1 MSFEINSEKTKQH
14 PVIIDFLETVDQV
27 TRGEVLKFVQVQ
39 SKELFK
45 YSNSLMIAE
54 FDFEK
59 DDFKFRFCGSN
70 ITEYYAMNI
79 TGKYI
84 SETTDE
90 KFSVHFIQ
98 NYKDIMREKK
108 NIFYYGTLQPRGKD
122 YIDWYQVSMPLERN
136 GKVNEVIS
144 FVFVDLQI

>member
-1 MSFEINSEKTKQH
+1 
-14 PVIIDFLETVDQV
+14 V
-27 TRGEVLKFVQVQ
+27 TRGEVLKFEQVQ

-90 KFSVHFIQ
+90 KFSVHFI
-98 NYKDIMREKK
+98 
-108 NIFYYGTLQPRGKD
+108 
-122 YIDWYQVSMPLERN
+122 
-136 GKVNEVIS
+136 
-144 FVFVDLQI
+144 